1 MIQRIQTV
9 YLFFAFCLIATL
21 VFIPFYLSSS
31 FMMGFNTGWFAVV
44 AISLIITIFL
54 FKKRKLQIGICYA
67 MILSLVLA
75 YVIYLFVNFGS
86 LSFTG
91 MNYTFLFPFIAIIFI
106 FLALRGIKK
115 DEKLIRSLDRLR

>member
-21 VFIPFYLSSS
+21 VFIPFCPSTS
-31 FMMGFNTGWFAVV
+31 FMMGFNSGWFAVV
-44 AISLIITIFL
+44 ALSAIITIFL
-54 FKKRKLQIGICYA
+54 YKKRNLQIRICYA

-75 YVIYLFVNFGS
+75 YIIYLFVNFGS
-86 LSFTG
+86 LSLTG
-91 MNYTFLFPFIAIIFI
+91 MNYTFLFPLIAMIFLL
-106 FLALRGIKK
+106 LALRGIKK